1 MQKHFQPLRPVSG
14 KRRGRKPTFIFK
26 DLTTS
31 ESAWLRLDTQ
41 KGALKHPYQGH
52 YKIIKRRDKTFDIQL
67 SGENVMVSIDRLRPA
82 YTLADINEPQTQKV
96 HNPVK
101 EQEQSNPPSLI
112 EEPSEDRENSAPKKS
127 IT

>member
-1 MQKHFQPLRPVSG
+1 
-14 KRRGRKPTFIFK
+14 
-26 DLTTS
+26 
-31 ESAWLRLDTQ
+31 
-41 KGALKHPYQGH
+41 
-52 YKIIKRRDKTFDIQL
+52 
-67 SGENVMVSIDRLRPA
+67 MVSIDRLRPA

-127 IT
+127 ITWSGRRVRFPDRLQGGFSWTV